1 MKMNHKFEGWAG
13 WVIGLASFAAGSLT
27 TAFLAYANQTSANH
41 DRVFELL
48 VYHAVPGKVPKLEA
62 RFRDATKLFAKHDI
76 NVLGYWVA
84 TVSPTDN
91 KLFWEN
97 TFVYLVASPSQ
108 EEAKR
113 KWDSFHADPEFQKY
127 LKSEEAEQLIDKV
140 DATYMR
146 PTDFSQTR

>member
-1 MKMNHKFEGWAG
+1 MTINHKFKGWSA
-13 WVIGLASFAAGSLT
+13 WCISLVSFAAGSVT
-27 TAFLAYANQTSANH
+27 TVFLAYANERSVDH

-91 KLFWEN
+91 KPFWDS
-97 TFVYLVASPSQ
+97 TFIYLVVSPSQ

-113 KWDSFHADPEFQKY
+113 KWDTFHADPEFQKY
-127 LKSEEAEQLIDKV
+127 LKSEEAEQLIEKV

-146 PTDFSQTR
+146 PTDFSQTK